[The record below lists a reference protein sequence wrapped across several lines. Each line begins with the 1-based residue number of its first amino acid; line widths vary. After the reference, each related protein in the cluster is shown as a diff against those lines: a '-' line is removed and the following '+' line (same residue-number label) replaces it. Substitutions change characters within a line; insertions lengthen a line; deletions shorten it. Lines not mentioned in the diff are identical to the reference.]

1 MVVLGAPTETLTWRL
16 GHNSTTQLEA
26 ANKKTMKLLHGGSF
40 EVTSFAQGKIHG
52 GWMGEN
58 QITWIGL

>member
-1 MVVLGAPTETLTWRL
+1 M

-26 ANKKTMKLLHGGSF
+26 PNKKTTKLLHGGSF

-52 GWMGEN
+52 GWVGEN
-58 QITWIGL
+58 QIT